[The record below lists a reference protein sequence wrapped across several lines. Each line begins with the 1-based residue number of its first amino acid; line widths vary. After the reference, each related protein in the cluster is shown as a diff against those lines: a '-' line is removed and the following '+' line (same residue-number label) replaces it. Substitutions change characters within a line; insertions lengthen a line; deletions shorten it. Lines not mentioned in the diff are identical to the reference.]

1 MGNDHRFH
9 DHRFNE
15 RKFAMSLQATVT
27 ILPPAQSSAP
37 VTLPAPWGEEQP
49 RLDRHIEV
57 WLSETARLL
66 GATPLPTDESK
77 RSDLLRLALALAEA
91 ERIIKTQRAEIEKLE
106 ALSLNDELTGLF
118 NWRGFNRQVATGLAE
133 AQRTGIGGVLI
144 YVDIDDFKKIND
156 TYGHAAGNQ
165 VLREIARL
173 LSHRVRQHDS
183 VGRLGGDEF
192 ATLLTRTSA
201 AHGFRRVRDIA
212 QVLEQVSILH
222 DGTAI
227 AVRASVGAVA
237 FSPDDSPEALLARA
251 DRRMYDSKRGR
262 MQLEVA

>member
-9 DHRFNE
+9 DHRLNE

-91 ERIIKTQRAEIEKLE
+91 EQIIKKQRAEIEKLE

-118 NWRGFNRQVATGLAE
+118 NWRGFNRQVAAGLAE

-173 LSHRVRQHDS
+173 LSHKVRQHDS

-201 AHGFRRVRDIA
+201 AQGFRRVRDIA
-212 QVLEQVSILH
+212 QALEQFSILH

-227 AVRASVGAVA
+227 AVTASVGAVA
-237 FSPDDSPEALLARA
+237 FSPDDSTEALLERA

>member
-15 RKFAMSLQATVT
+15 RKFAMSLQATVN

-118 NWRGFNRQVATGLAE
+118 NWRGFNRQVASGLAE

-173 LSHRVRQHDS
+173 LSHKVRQHDS

-201 AHGFRRVRDIA
+201 AQGFRRVRDIA
-212 QVLEQVSILH
+212 QVLEQFSILH
-222 DGTAI
+222 DGIAI
-227 AVRASVGAVA
+227 SVTASVGAVA
-237 FSPDDSPEALLARA
+237 FSPDDSPEALLERA

>member
-1 MGNDHRFH
+1 
-9 DHRFNE
+9 
-15 RKFAMSLQATVT
+15 MSLQATVN

-118 NWRGFNRQVATGLAE
+118 NWRGFNRQVAAGLAE

-173 LSHRVRQHDS
+173 LSHKVRQHDS

-201 AHGFRRVRDIA
+201 AQGFRRVRDIA
-212 QVLEQVSILH
+212 QVLEQFSILH
-222 DGTAI
+222 DGIAI
-227 AVRASVGAVA
+227 SVTASVGAVA
-237 FSPDDSPEALLARA
+237 FSPDDSPEALLERA